1 MAINRGLRNYLRQG
15 GVIAYATES
24 CFGLGC
30 DPQSRLGLQRILRIK
45 GRPQH
50 KGVIIIAAQQKQLAP
65 YFAALNAAQQNKLD
79 NTWVA
84 AQKNAKPHTWLVPA
98 ARNCPTWLT
107 GKFNSIASRVTRFK
121 ASRVLCQQLDMAIV
135 STSANK
141 SGCMPA
147 KTSRECHKLFANA
160 ILQDQLRVIHGLIGK
175 QKRPSTIQDLITNKI
190 IRA

>member
-15 GVIAYATES
+15 GVIAYATDS

-30 DPQSRLGLQRILRIK
+30 DPRSRLGLQRILRIK

-50 KGVIIIAAQQKQLAP
+50 KGVIVIAANQKQLNP
-65 YFAALNAAQQNKLD
+65 YFAPLNAAQQHQLHS
-79 NTWVA
+79 TWDDS
-84 AQKNAKPHTWLVPA
+84 KPKKPHTWLLPA
-98 ARNCPTWLT
+98 SQNCPPWLT
-107 GKFNSIASRVTRFK
+107 GKFNSIAARVTQHK
-121 ASRVLCQQLDMAIV
+121 ASRILCNQLDIALV

-141 SGCMPA
+141 SGCKPA
-147 KTSRECHKLFANA
+147 KTTRECYRLFGK
-160 ILQDQLRVIHGLIGK
+160 QVRVIHGLIGK